1 MKTICRLS
9 KHERELLVKS
19 ELLNQKRILKINT
32 RGDEYIDFQNLE
44 YFSKLSDE
52 LRYCYNKFSDKESM
66 LLQYS
71 FIHFRDKL
79 EKSDQ
84 NFIISQNSIFKEEL
98 MKSYISQSISQLSLQ
113 FNDPTKLN
121 DERFLDFVKKFN
133 HMTNLNIYW
142 IDYNQASFLTQS
154 QKKKL
159 KQFMVSVEI

>member
-9 KHERELLVKS
+9 KDERELLVKS

-71 FIHFRDKL
+71 FIHFKDKL

-84 NFIISQNSIFKEEL
+84 NFIISQNSVFKEEL
-98 MKSYISQSISQLSLQ
+98 MKSYIS
-113 FNDPTKLN
+113 
-121 DERFLDFVKKFN
+121 
-133 HMTNLNIYW
+133 
-142 IDYNQASFLTQS
+142 
-154 QKKKL
+154 
-159 KQFMVSVEI
+159 